1 MKKITFL
8 VFLSILSCSI
18 FAQTFKMV
26 NDFPSV
32 YHFNAMLSKDI
43 KAIDTLVP
51 PIWQTTQVCAD
62 TIVYYTMG
70 ASGYLTGNGN
80 LGGQVICQI
89 SEAYENTGNKNVT
102 TVLALMKR
110 LTGTTGNMSAKIY
123 STGSGFTPTGAALG
137 TSSSIATS
145 TISNTQFQ
153 FVAFNFSPA
162 VAVSGNFAAAV
173 VLPTTAGDTV
183 VLAGTRFGC
192 VDATKDDRACVYGG
206 TVWTSYKTILAT
218 IPYASIDIFICGIV
232 NTGVGIDDNNAGNIG
247 IFPNPA
253 SDDLFITSTLK
264 MNSLNIFNSIGQ
276 QVFGQNDMNTM
287 SQINTSAF
295 ENGVYFVQIN
305 TDNGISTRK
314 VVIRK

>member
-8 VFLSILSCSI
+8 VFLSVLSCSI

-32 YHFNAMLSKDI
+32 YHFNTMLSKDI
-43 KAIDTLVP
+43 KSVDTLVP
-51 PIWQTTQVCAD
+51 PIWQTTQSCAD
-62 TIVYYTMG
+62 TIAYYAMG

-80 LGGQVICQI
+80 LGGQVISQI

-102 TVLALMKR
+102 TVLALMTR
-110 LTGTTGNMSAKIY
+110 VAGTTGNMTAKIY

-137 TSSSIATS
+137 TSSSVATS

-153 FVAFNFSPA
+153 FAAFNFSPA

-173 VLPTTAGDTV
+173 VLPTTAGDTI
-183 VLAGTRFGC
+183 VLGGTRFGC
-192 VDATKDDRACVYGG
+192 VDATKDDRACVFGG
-206 TVWTSYKTILAT
+206 TIWTSYKTILAT
-218 IPYASIDIFICGIV
+218 QSYPSIDIFICAVVNSGSGINDV
-232 NTGVGIDDNNAGNIG
+232 NTGNIG
-247 IFPNPA
+247 VFPNPA
-253 SDDLFITSTLK
+253 SDDLYITSTVK

-276 QVFGQNDMNTM
+276 KVFGQNDMNTW
-287 SQINTSAF
+287 SQINTSDF
-295 ENGVYFVQIN
+295 ENGVYFIQIN